1 MGGQRRTAPC
11 TVVIFASEKNEPM
24 PFAAPQMSLDV
35 NTPHVVSEK
44 VKDTYPI
51 ISLLGVT
58 QKLIPMKI
66 FTQRKASTD
75 SLKKV
80 WFPKQKVMRIG
91 YITIL
96 GLTEIYKPCEI

>member
-1 MGGQRRTAPC
+1 MGGQRRTPPC
-11 TVVIFASEKNEPM
+11 TDGICASEKNEPM

-35 NTPHVVSEK
+35 ITPRVVSEK
-44 VKDTYPI
+44 AKDTYPI

-75 SLKKV
+75 SLKNLMV
-80 WFPKQKVMRIG
+80 SQIESDEDWIHYHIG
-91 YITIL
+91 VNRDIQTM
-96 GLTEIYKPCEI
+96 